1 MRVVNRPGLWK
12 PPGTDVVVPRLPVT
26 TVDIEGLL
34 AQDDLRA
41 LLEACEHTGS
51 IRAPEVS
58 DIVETHELTGLEQ
71 EALVR
76 ELDKRG
82 IEIVEVPPEAPPP
95 PSRRHRSRRPPTRCS
110 CSSARRAPS
119 APHRRPGG
127 RAKRIERGDRR
138 EAQMIQSNLRLVVSI
153 AKNYRNRGLPFLDLI
168 QEGRSG

>member
-1 MRVVNRPGLWK
+1 M
-12 PPGTDVVVPRLPVT
+12 T

-82 IEIVEVPPEAPPP
+82 IEIVEVPPEAPPRPIAPSPVETTTDALQLFLREAGAIGSSP
-95 PSRRHRSRRPPTRCS
+95 PPRRSRSRSASSAATPTR
-110 CSSARRAPS
+110 RR
-119 APHRRPGG
+119 R
-127 RAKRIERGDRR
+127 
-138 EAQMIQSNLRLVVSI
+138 
-153 AKNYRNRGLPFLDLI
+153 
-168 QEGRSG
+168 